1 LAVGRLS
8 YNEGAGGG
16 RRKRERK
23 ERRWGGGEGK
33 DVYVYFQKECVY
45 INKLLV

>member
-1 LAVGRLS
+1 MGRLS

-23 ERRWGGGEGK
+23 ERRRE
-33 DVYVYFQKECVY
+33 VYVYFQKECVY